1 MTHFLEES
9 MDQILSSEKERM
21 RIGCFER
28 TGCLLRL
35 NTHKDDELVKPQ
47 GLKLPFT
54 IPDGSFDEESVW
66 PGPPEEV
73 VPNESIEE
81 NLEDS
86 IEDDWRT
93 IS

>member
-1 MTHFLEES
+1 M
-9 MDQILSSEKERM
+9 
-21 RIGCFER
+21 
-28 TGCLLRL
+28 LRL

-73 VPNESIEE
+73 VPNESIEQD
-81 NLEDS
+81 LEDS
-86 IEDDWRT
+86 VENVPDEGEDEGDIT
-93 IS
+93 PEEDADEGEGGD